1 MSIHQTYF
9 DITRDAQ
16 QVYGDKTVVLMQV
29 GTFFEVYG
37 VYDSISQTFYGSKI
51 FEISRICDLAIA
63 GKKHQVAI
71 SQFEPGM
78 NRKGELRMCGF
89 QPMLFERH
97 VGKLEEEGY
106 TLLIYIQTESTTN
119 SFHLVCPEWFL
130 NMPERIERAR
140 EKTDKIPHFIKNSNK
155 NGIDRILIEV
165 ISPGS
170 SMRQSQKR
178 QSNYIASL
186 WVTKYK
192 GFRSRRPPK
201 MIIGIGMCNVFTGE
215 TRVYEFTTDWN
226 ITPASVEPVSNILS
240 TFQPREYLL
249 VFDKEKSEYLE
260 NYIGI
265 TDELIHH
272 FTPES
277 HPFIREFEKQTI
289 QTTLLSKWYDIH
301 DYETFQH
308 SSLLNEY
315 PFGTMAFIHLLN
327 FLQEHNSM
335 MIRQLTTPKIGT
347 SNETMVLANH
357 SLQQLNITSK
367 ETGRFKSVERWVNR
381 CITTMGRRQLY
392 DFLTHP
398 TTNVDRMTAWYD
410 ATSELWNTPISDF
423 RTQLYKIGD
432 IERDYRRVILRGITP
447 RQFGDMVQSLYHV
460 ESILQQD
467 MFERSFWDNIL
478 VFESLHTLRETREQL
493 NEICDKMRKYIN
505 IEQCMDTQGFQFEH
519 NIFNFVSD
527 NVGIR
532 ELCEMDK
539 QYEKSKHSLDEIIRW
554 VQEVMSQCDKR
565 KATEYCKI
573 HETDK
578 KIYITMTKKRASTLK
593 KECKSVPSD
602 NPIIQEL
609 IREMKTIPDIGG
621 KASCAITSPSLR
633 KLCDEIS
640 EIREKRTEYIR
651 REYYAYLD
659 TLDNSVIRESMYAI
673 VRLIAVVDIVWNN
686 IYIAKKYD
694 YCRPCIQ
701 QKEQGYIDARQLR
714 HILIEQ
720 IQENEIY
727 IPNDVKLDTIRGL
740 LVYGTNAVGKSSL
753 IRSLGINVILAQSGL
768 FVPCSAFEFSPFSR
782 LFTRILGNDNIF
794 KGLSTFM
801 VEMTELNTILNY
813 ADEHSLVLGDELC
826 SGTEIPSAISIFTSA
841 LEDLVEKNTCFMFAT
856 HFHELTKLKTIQ
868 TMNTVKMVHLSV
880 KYDAE
885 TDCLVY
891 ERKLKPGSGQA
902 NYGLEVCRSIHM
914 PQSFLERANQI
925 RLEICP
931 VERGVEAY
939 KKNSYSSK
947 KIRTTECEVC
957 GDLTTEIHHLTP
969 QECAGQNGRIKTE
982 NVSFHKN
989 HPANL
994 ICVCE
999 KCHLNFHKNMTTSK
1013 GHRRVKTTKGYKI
1026 IPHGETLK

>member
-9 DITRDAQ
+9 DITYDAQ
-16 QVYGDKTVVLMQV
+16 QVYGNKTVVLMQV
-29 GTFFEVYG
+29 GTFFEIYG
-37 VYDSISQTFYGSKI
+37 VYDTISQTFYGSKI

-63 GKKHQVAI
+63 NKKHQVTL
-71 SQFEPGM
+71 SQFDSQM
-78 NRKGELRMCGF
+78 NRKGDLRMCGF
-89 QPMLFERH
+89 QPMLFERY
-97 VGKLEEEGY
+97 VSKLEEEGY

-140 EKTDKIPHFIKNSNK
+140 EKTDKIPHLIKSTSN
-155 NGIDRILIEV
+155 GTDRILIEV

-170 SMRQSQKR
+170 SMRQPQKR

-192 GFRSRRPPK
+192 GFRSQRPPK
-201 MIIGIGMCNVFTGE
+201 MIIGIGMCNIFTGE
-215 TRVYEFTTDWN
+215 TRVYEYTTDWN
-226 ITPASVEPVSNILS
+226 ITPATVEPVSNILS

-249 VFDKEKSEYLE
+249 VYDKQADHFE

-265 TDELIHH
+265 TDELIHR

-277 HPFIREFEKQTI
+277 HSYIREFEKQTV
-289 QTTLLSKWYDIH
+289 QTALLSKWYDIH
-301 DYETFQH
+301 DYESFQH

-347 SNETMVLANH
+347 SNETMILANH
-357 SLQQLNITSK
+357 SLQQLNITSR
-367 ETGRFKSVERWVNR
+367 ETGKLKSVEQWVNR
-381 CITTMGRRQLY
+381 CITTIGRRQLY
-392 DFLTHP
+392 DLLTHP
-398 TTNVDRMTAWYD
+398 TTNIKRMTAWYD
-410 ATSELWNTPISDF
+410 ATSELWEYSISNF
-423 RTQLYKIGD
+423 RNQLYKISD

-447 RQFGDMVQSLYHV
+447 RQLGDMIQSLYHV
-460 ESILQQD
+460 ESILQLD
-467 MFERSFWDNIL
+467 MFERNIWDGIL
-478 VFESLHTLRETREQL
+478 AFESSHNLRETRERL
-493 NEICDKMRKYIN
+493 YHLCGKMKKYIN
-505 IEQCMDTQGFQFEH
+505 LEKCMDSQGFQFEH
-519 NIFNFVSD
+519 NIFNFVND
-527 NVGIR
+527 NDGIS

-539 QYEKSKHSLDEIIRW
+539 QYENSKKLLDEIIHW
-554 VQEVMSQCDKR
+554 IQTVMSQSDKR
-565 KATEYCKI
+565 KTNEYCKI
-573 HETDK
+573 HETEK
-578 KIYITMTKKRASTLK
+578 QIYLVMTKKRVSTLK
-593 KECKSVPSD
+593 KMCKELSSD
-602 NPIIQEL
+602 NSIIQEL
-609 IREMKTIPDIGG
+609 INEMKTVADIGG
-621 KASCAITSPSLR
+621 KSSCAITSPSLQ
-633 KLCDEIS
+633 KLCQDIA

-651 REYYAYLD
+651 REYYAFLD
-659 TLDNSVIRESMYAI
+659 TLDNSYIRESVYSI
-673 VRLIAVVDIVWNN
+673 VRLIAVIDIVWNN

-694 YCRPCIQ
+694 YCRPCINQKQ
-701 QKEQGYIDARQLR
+701 QAFVDARQLR

-727 IPNDVKLDTIRGL
+727 IPNDVLLDTTRGL

-768 FVPCSAFEFSPFSR
+768 FVPCSAFTFSPFSR

-841 LEDLVEKNTCFMFAT
+841 LEHLVAKNTCFMFAT
-856 HFHELTKLKTIQ
+856 HFHELAKLKTIQ

-885 TDCLVY
+885 NDCLVY
-891 ERKLKPGSGQA
+891 ERKLKEGSGQA
-902 NYGLEVCRSIHM
+902 NYGLEVCRFIHM
-914 PQSFLERANQI
+914 PQSFLERANEI

-931 VERGVEAY
+931 VERGVAGY
-939 KKNSYSSK
+939 KKNSYSSQK
-947 KIRTTECEVC
+947 VRTTECEVC
-957 GDLTTEIHHLTP
+957 GELTTEIHHLTP
-969 QECAGQNGRIKTE
+969 QDCAEQNGRIKTE
-982 NVSFHKN
+982 NSNFHKN

-994 ICVCE
+994 ICVCK
-999 KCHLNFHKNMTTSK
+999 KCHLNFHKTMTSK

-1026 IPHGETLK
+1026 IPRDEKLK

>member
-1 MSIHQTYF
+1 MSIHQVYF
-9 DITRDAQ
+9 DITRNAQ
-16 QVYGDKTVVLMQV
+16 QVYGDKTIVLMQV

-37 VYDSISQTFYGSKI
+37 VYDSKYQTFYGSKI
-51 FEISRICDLAIA
+51 FEISRVCDLAIA
-63 GKKHQVAI
+63 GKKHQVDI
-71 SQFEPGM
+71 NQFKPGE
-78 NRKGELRMCGF
+78 NRKGELKMCGF

-97 VGKLEEEGY
+97 IGKLEEEGF

-119 SFHLVCPEWFL
+119 SFHLVCPEWFQ
-130 NMPERIERAR
+130 NMSEKLEKAR
-140 EKTDKIPHFIKNSNK
+140 DKKDKIPHFIKNDNK
-155 NGIDRILIEV
+155 NGTDRILIEV
-165 ISPGS
+165 ISPGV
-170 SMRQSQKR
+170 SMRQTQKR

-192 GFRSRRPPK
+192 GYRSRRSPK
-201 MIIGIGMCNVFTGE
+201 MIIGIGLCNVFTGE

-226 ITPASVEPVSNILS
+226 ITPSSVEHVSNILY

-249 VFDKEKSEYLE
+249 VFDNETSEYLE

-277 HPFIREFEKQTI
+277 HPFIKEFEKQTV
-289 QTTLLSKWYDIH
+289 QSALLSKWYDIH

-335 MIRQLTTPKIGT
+335 MIRLLATPKIGT
-347 SNETMVLANH
+347 SNETMILANH
-357 SLQQLNITSK
+357 SLQQLNMTSK
-367 ETGRFKSVERWVNR
+367 ETGRFKSVEQWVNR

-392 DFLTHP
+392 DLLTHP
-398 TTNVDRMTAWYD
+398 TTNVERITAWYD
-410 ATSELWNTPISDF
+410 ASSKLWDNEISDF

-432 IERDYRRVILRGITP
+432 IECDYRRVILRGITP
-447 RQFGDMVQSLYHV
+447 RQFGDMIQSLCHV
-460 ESILQQD
+460 ENILQQE
-467 MFERSFWDNIL
+467 MFECNFWDNIL
-478 VFESLHTLRETREQL
+478 AFESSHTLRETREHL
-493 NEICDKMRKYIN
+493 NKLCNKMRKYIN
-505 IEQCMDTQGFQFEH
+505 IEQCTSVQGFQFEH
-519 NIFNFVSD
+519 NIFNYVKD
-527 NVGIR
+527 HQGIR

-539 QYEKSKHSLDEIIRW
+539 QYEKSKQSLAEIMSWI
-554 VQEVMSQCDKR
+554 QNVMTQFDKR

-578 KIYITMTKKRASTLK
+578 KIYITMTKKRASLLK

-602 NPIIQEL
+602 NPVIQEL
-609 IREMKTIPDIGG
+609 IHEMKTIPDIGG
-621 KASCAITSPSLR
+621 KSSCAIISPSLR

-640 EIREKRTEYIR
+640 EIREKRSEFIR
-651 REYYAYLD
+651 REYYAFLD
-659 TLDNSVIRESMYAI
+659 TLDNSVIRDNIYAI
-673 VRLIAVVDIVWNN
+673 VRLIAVIDIVWNN

-694 YCRPCIQ
+694 YCRPRIH

-727 IPNDVKLDTIRGL
+727 IPNDVTLDNTRGF

-768 FVPCSAFEFSPFSR
+768 FVPCSEFSFSPFSQ

-841 LEDLVEKNTCFMFAT
+841 LEELVARNTCFMFAT
-856 HFHELTKLKTIQ
+856 HFHELTKLESIQ
-868 TMNTVKMVHLSV
+868 TMNTLKMVHLSV

-885 TDCLVY
+885 SDCLVY

-914 PQSFLERANQI
+914 PQTFLERANQI

-931 VERGVEAY
+931 LERGVEGY

-969 QECAGQNGRIKTE
+969 QEFAGKDGRIKNE
-982 NVSFHKN
+982 ASSFHKN

-999 KCHLNFHKNMTTSK
+999 KCHLNFHKNMTSQ
-1013 GHRRVKTTKGYKI
+1013 GHRRVKTTNGYKI
-1026 IPHGETLK
+1026 IPME